1 METDENLMLDFG
13 EGEEAI
19 EDIDKFDTDPQLAS
33 EYTKEIYQY
42 MRELEVRFQINP
54 AYMSEQQGVNPA
66 MRTILIDW
74 LVEVHKRFKLV
85 QESLYLAVHILDR
98 FLAVH
103 TVARAKLQLV
113 GLGCLLVASK
123 YEDTW
128 PPRIG
133 DLIFIADKAYTREEI
148 IAMECLILD
157 KLEYNLGCPMPLNFL
172 RRYSKVADSDAETH
186 TLAKYLLEIS
196 LLDYDMCAFTYSQ
209 QAAASLHLS
218 RAVFGQQP
226 WVCLSHLCPT
236 PLPCSPRHRARR
248 CRSTRATARLTSR
261 TAWQP

>member
-1 METDENLMLDFG
+1 MHSVVSHAYYPPQVRYQVNARYME
-13 EGEEAI
+13 
-19 EDIDKFDTDPQLAS
+19 KQPS
-33 EYTKEIYQY
+33 
-42 MRELEVRFQINP
+42 IN
-54 AYMSEQQGVNPA
+54 AA

-98 FLAVH
+98 FLDVH
-103 TVARAKLQLV
+103 PIARNKLQLV

-148 IAMECLILD
+148 ISMELLVLEKLD
-157 KLEYNLGCPMPLNFL
+157 HNLGCPMPLNFL

-196 LLDYDMCAFTYSQ
+196 LLDYDMCPFTYSR
-209 QAAASLHLS
+209 QAAASLYLS
-218 RAVFGQQP
+218 REVFGQQP
-226 WVCLSHLCPT
+226 WV
-236 PLPCSPRHRARR
+236 
-248 CRSTRATARLTSR
+248 
-261 TAWQP
+261 

>member
-1 METDENLMLDFG
+1 MDVHEDVLLDFA

-19 EDIDKFDTDPQLAS
+19 EDIDKLDTDPQLAA

-42 MRELEVRFQINP
+42 MRELEVRFRINP
-54 AYMSEQQGVNPA
+54 AYMSEQQGINPA

-172 RRYSKVADSDAETH
+172 RRYSKVADSDAEAH

-218 RAVFGQQP
+218 RTVFGQQP
-226 WVCLSHLCPT
+226 WVCSSRACPCHV
-236 PLPCSPRHRARR
+236 CS
-248 CRSTRATARLTSR
+248 L
-261 TAWQP
+261 